1 MSIDNHGAA
10 NDLLREGLDDESD
23 IEDLSPAIPLES
35 PESNEAL
42 LMMDSPL
49 VPQLENLFDA
59 FASGQAERFTP
70 IPAHQNARLAKR
82 FELAILIFCSLAPAI
97 GLWAA
102 LDRALFAG
110 AFAETLIALLVA
122 ITGAWYALRQLKGH
136 ANARDVSYVLPVN
149 FVAFTS
155 VVTVLALARIP
166 YSASLLATGAVC
178 AVACSFGLALYGR
191 RLVQPHVIVGGGRSA
206 EIPIGGHYV
215 PAPNAEKL
223 ENLIDSGWRDWAIV
237 ADLHYPH
244 SQHHERLFAK
254 AALHGIPVYHYRSVA
269 EGLTGQVKI
278 NHLSENEFGSL
289 IPNAPYMGL
298 KRVVDILGA
307 LILLPLLAPIFAV
320 LAILIRL
327 DSPGKAL
334 FIQER
339 VGYRGERFR
348 MIKFRTMRE
357 RVVTAD
363 QQEQRNDAM
372 TKSDDDRITGIGHV
386 LRKTRMDELPQII
399 NVLLGDMSFIG
410 PRPEACS
417 LSEWYQSELPFYSYR
432 HIVRPG
438 ITGWAQVTQGHVTDV
453 SDVLSKLRY
462 DFYYI
467 KNMSLWLDVLIV
479 LKTVRVIA
487 TGSGA
492 K

>member
-1 MSIDNHGAA
+1 MS
-10 NDLLREGLDDESD
+10 
-23 IEDLSPAIPLES
+23 
-35 PESNEAL
+35 
-42 LMMDSPL
+42 MDSHEEANELLLDGFENEPVTGDSAPAVPL
-49 VPQLENLFDA
+49 STVLKDEDFLPVGSLMLPQLEKLFEVMPGA
-59 FASGQAERFTP
+59 QAERFAP
-70 IPAHQNARLAKR
+70 IPAHRNGKLAKR
-82 FELAILIFCSLAPAI
+82 YELAILIFCSLAPAI
-97 GLWAA
+97 GLWAV
-102 LDRALFAG
+102 LDRALFTG
-110 AFAETLIALLVA
+110 AFEETIIAMLVA
-122 ITGAWYALRQLKGH
+122 IVGAWYSLRQLKGH

-149 FVAFTS
+149 FVAFTG
-155 VVTVLALARIP
+155 VVTVLALTRIP
-166 YSASLLATGAVC
+166 YSTTLLATGAVC
-178 AVACSFGLALYGR
+178 AIVCSFALALYGR
-191 RLVQPHVIVGGGRSA
+191 RLVQPHVIVGGGRAA
-206 EIPIGGHYV
+206 EIPIGGQYV

-254 AALHGIPVYHYRSVA
+254 AALQGIPVYHYRSVA
-269 EGLTGQVKI
+269 EGLSGQVEI
-278 NHLSENEFGSL
+278 NHLSENDFGSL

-298 KRVVDILGA
+298 KRVADVVGA
-307 LILLPLLAPIFAV
+307 LALLPLLAPIFAV

-327 DSPGKAL
+327 DSPGKAF

-339 VGYRGERFR
+339 VGYRGKTFR
-348 MIKFRTMRE
+348 MIKFRTMRD
-357 RVVTAD
+357 RVVAAD
-363 QQEQRNDAM
+363 QNEQRNDAM
-372 TKSDDDRITGIGHV
+372 TKGDDDRITGIGRI

-399 NVLLGDMSFIG
+399 NIILGDMSLIG
-410 PRPEACS
+410 PRPEACA
-417 LSEWYQSELPFYSYR
+417 LSEWYQAELPFYSYR

-467 KNMSLWLDVLIV
+467 KNISLWLDILIV
-479 LKTVRVIA
+479 LKTVRVIV